1 MSMMNEK
8 AHEASTD
15 ATGREG
21 QAKGHN
27 GDVTPENGKGGYIIL
42 FFILGFVVCLVIGWW
57 VFPKI
62 LYSQKKQPIPFNHKL
77 HVAEVEDGCESC
89 HYFREDG
96 SFSGIPTLE
105 ECMTCHAEAI
115 GESEAEAVFM
125 AEYVYKGREVP
136 WYVYAEQ
143 PDCVFFSHA
152 AHVKMG
158 NLACETCHGDVG
170 ETEVPRIYEENRW
183 TGYSRDIWGKNIAG
197 IKKNT
202 YDRMKMDDCAQCHET
217 MTGRRTSVQTQYDAC
232 FVCHK

>member
-1 MSMMNEK
+1 MIDKK
-8 AHEASTD
+8 AHEASSD
-15 ATGREG
+15 AAGGEV
-21 QAKGHN
+21 QAAGHN
-27 GDVTPENGKGGYIIL
+27 GNATPENGKGGYLIL

-57 VFPKI
+57 VFPKL
-62 LYSQKKQPIPFNHKL
+62 LYSRKEQPIPFNHKL
-77 HVAEVEDGCESC
+77 HVAEVEDACDSC
-89 HYFREDG
+89 HFFREDG
-96 SFSGIPTLE
+96 SFTGIPTLE
-105 ECMTCHAEAI
+105 DCMTCHEEAI
-115 GESEAEAVFM
+115 GESDAEAVFM

-136 WYVYAEQ
+136 WHVYSRQ

-158 NLACETCHGDVG
+158 HMVCKTCHGDIG
-170 ETEVPRIYEENRW
+170 ESETPRVYEENRL

-202 YDRMKMDDCAQCHET
+202 YDRMKMDDCAECHET

>member
-1 MSMMNEK
+1 MMNEK

-21 QAKGHN
+21 QATGHN
-27 GDVTPENGKGGYIIL
+27 GGAVPENGNGGYIIL

-57 VFPKI
+57 IFPKI
-62 LYSQKKQPIPFNHKL
+62 LYSQKAQPIPFNHKL
-77 HVAEVEDGCESC
+77 HVAEVDDGCQSC

-96 SFSGIPTLE
+96 SFSGIPVLE
-105 ECMTCHAEAI
+105 ECMTCHDEAI

-125 AEYVYKGREVP
+125 AEYVYKDREVP
-136 WYVYAEQ
+136 WYVYARQ

-152 AHVKMG
+152 AHIKMG
-158 NLACETCHGDVG
+158 NMACETCHGDVG
-170 ETEVPRIYEENRW
+170 ETQSPRIYEENRW

-202 YDRMKMDDCAQCHET
+202 YDRMKMDDCAECHET